1 MTLELQ
7 VCLTHKSGEEDGRS
21 IVRVAA
27 AVAQPFGPLI
37 VAPQQKLKPLHYLV
51 QEPKNLP
58 GVHRGLYDWKPLN
71 RFA

>member
-1 MTLELQ
+1 MALELQ

-27 AVAQPFGPLI
+27 AVAQPSGPLI
-37 VAPQQKLKPLHYLV
+37 VAPQQKLKPIHCLV
-51 QEPKNLP
+51 QEPINLP
-58 GVHRGLYDWKPLN
+58 GVHRGLYEGKPLS

>member
-37 VAPQQKLKPLHYLV
+37 VAPQQKLKPIHYLV
-51 QEPKNLP
+51 QEPIDLP
-58 GVHRGLYDWKPLN
+58 GVHRRLHEGKPLS